1 MCFRCRPP
9 IRLSSLAVKVEAA
22 QKPRQARGISNQRS
36 CQHQCSYRVGTSS
49 HFSATIASFSTCLLQ
64 PHLKKMS
71 TGYFPKRDKVGLEDL
86 FSGLVT
92 ASHILHRHDVL
103 DAYGHISV
111 RSPDNAATFWM
122 PCNMPPALVSSP
134 DDLVEYHVDSAE
146 PVEKNAKPG
155 YLERHIHS
163 EIYKRFPGI
172 NSVVHS
178 HSTDVLP
185 YCVSGVPLK
194 NTIHMAGFLGRR
206 AC

>member
-1 MCFRCRPP
+1 
-9 IRLSSLAVKVEAA
+9 
-22 QKPRQARGISNQRS
+22 
-36 CQHQCSYRVGTSS
+36 
-49 HFSATIASFSTCLLQ
+49 
-64 PHLKKMS
+64 MS
-71 TGYFPKRDKVGLEDL
+71 TGYFPKREKVGLEDL
-86 FSGLVT
+86 FCGLVT

-134 DDLVEYHVDSAE
+134 DDLVEYHVESAE

-163 EIYKRFPGI
+163 EIYKRFPGV

-178 HSTDVLP
+178 HAGDVWDSAGSDFLVRDSNLGASLAATFKP
-185 YCVSGVPLK
+185 ATS
-194 NTIHMAGFLGRR
+194 AGFIYSKMKSALPG
-206 AC
+206 AKAEPSLEPEYVHLYLA